1 MNLRVDNKIFV
12 PYCMALTGLIGG
24 GLIYSVINDKK
35 KQQFNKVHLMQPST
49 LKNIN
54 FSAFLNIGGVLGGLS
69 GFVLGYM
76 GKPVGKLLT
85 DKLG

>member
-49 LKNIN
+49 LKNIRLL
-54 FSAFLNIGGVLGGLS
+54 FESKTNIPIEYSFDRRTASLGAAWKKFCS
-69 GFVLGYM
+69 
-76 GKPVGKLLT
+76 
-85 DKLG
+85 